1 MYKILS
7 IIGKILLGFLAFLL
21 FSFLV
26 FWYKIYSDNR
36 EKGLKRIGD
45 SFGEALLYFIWGLL
59 ATFIGDVGPFT
70 FFLSIYGID
79 TTDFKTIDKTN
90 ILEINQFNQIN

>member
-7 IIGKILLGFLAFLL
+7 IIGKILLGLLAFFI

-45 SFGEALLYFIWGLL
+45 SFGQALLYFILGLL
-59 ATFIGDVGPFT
+59 ATFVGDVGPFN

-79 TTDFKTIDKTN
+79 TKDFKTIK
-90 ILEINQFNQIN
+90 